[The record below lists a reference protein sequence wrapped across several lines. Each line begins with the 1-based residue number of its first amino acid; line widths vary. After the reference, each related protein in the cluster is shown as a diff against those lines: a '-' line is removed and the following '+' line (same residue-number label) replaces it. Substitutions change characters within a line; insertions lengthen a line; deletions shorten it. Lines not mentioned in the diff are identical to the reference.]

1 MASPVMPKRISGLRH
16 ARRLAMMLRVC
27 IGNVYAEAEIGGN
40 KELINPEYLDT
51 LLNRVTDAAV
61 KAYTTRHYVKLDAAA
76 RAEQQ

>member
-1 MASPVMPKRISGLRH
+1 ML
-16 ARRLAMMLRVC
+16 LRVV
-27 IGNVYAEAEIGGN
+27 IGSTYAEAEVGTRSQ
-40 KELINPEYLDT
+40 LVSPEYIDT